1 MASSTPSDRVASLL
15 ATANERRQTG
25 DIAYAVKA
33 LREASH
39 IEPGN
44 SEVQGALKSIQAGD
58 EGRHAED
65 LVQSYLTGNGKVTEQ
80 RALQSLHPQK
90 LTPAQATSLVDNL
103 LDSTEQ
109 VAPIDALLAALINGS
124 SDARRSVAIRIT
136 NNATET
142 YEACFD
148 AGEDAFNAFASVPLD
163 SAAWRKQGLQVA
175 AQQDVFRLDI
185 AKLMEPGVTR
195 TDLPM
200 KAIARQLSVAP
211 NAAKSLLD
219 EDAFDAILS
228 SLDIRLAQV
237 LRSQAMLAASKALE
251 VTGET
256 GESLFANFIAGKVSK
271 GTNDDLIVAFSAAS
285 AMFPIIPAVTA
296 RLFMTDGFVQQLV
309 PNLERDSEAAAAG
322 KRKSHKLEQAA
333 LELLSAAC
341 VDKPCREAV
350 QRYCTHW
357 LKALTEERE
366 GVHQALAALVLAK
379 VEGGSSEDTITT
391 KLSGLAVDSSEA
403 SDQAIEGLAYTSLQ
417 PMVKEQ
423 IAKNSKLLR
432 SLVTSLSQR
441 SSAAFG
447 CLTIFTNIS
456 AYRPAQ
462 SEEQAKVA
470 QLKAYANQTK
480 LPPPDPLDDDVAVTT
495 RCKKLLDADLVQAI
509 AAISRK
515 PTSPAITALIVQT
528 LLSLSKEQKH
538 RPKLVQQGA
547 VKLLLQIYNRL
558 ATSTQPISESNTT
571 EHSASH
577 ALARLLISV
586 NPSLVFSTSIPVTS
600 AVSALI
606 PLLATDPNATER
618 NLLPTF
624 EALLALTN
632 LASMSD
638 PSPRDML
645 LRVAWTT
652 IEDQLLL
659 SSNTMI
665 QRASVELVCNLMN
678 SPAGVAKFADGSGKA
693 KNRLHILLAL
703 ADAEDLATRR
713 AAGGALAMLTEW
725 DAAAEAVLERERG
738 VEILL
743 GLCGDEDEGVRH
755 RGLVCVGNVVGAPGE
770 VGVKG
775 VERVKKEGG
784 GEIVRD
790 ALKGVKEAEV
800 LGVGVEILK
809 KLG

>member
-1 MASSTPSDRVASLL
+1 MPSSTPSGRVASLL
-15 ATANERRQTG
+15 ATANERRQAG
-25 DIAYAVKA
+25 DIEQAVKA

-39 IEPGN
+39 LEPTN
-44 SEVQGALKSIQAGD
+44 PDVQAALKSVQAGD
-58 EGRHAED
+58 EGRRAGN
-65 LVQSYLTGNGKVTEQ
+65 LVQSYLTGDGKVTEQ
-80 RALQSLHPQK
+80 QALQSLHPQK
-90 LTPAQATSLVDNL
+90 LTAAQATSLLDNL
-103 LDSTEQ
+103 LGSTEQ

-124 SDARRSVAIRIT
+124 SDARSSVAIRVA
-136 NNATET
+136 NNAAEI

-148 AGEDAFNAFASVPLD
+148 AGEDAFNAFASVLLD
-163 SAAWRKQGLQVA
+163 SAAWSTQALQAA

-211 NAAKSLLD
+211 DAVKSLLD

-228 SLDIRLAQV
+228 SLDIRLAQT

-251 VTGET
+251 VTGEA
-256 GESLFANFIAGKVSK
+256 GEGLFANFIAGKVSK
-271 GTNDDLIVAFSAAS
+271 STNDDLVVAFSAAS
-285 AMFPIIPAVTA
+285 AMFPIIPVVTA

-309 PNLERDSEAAAAG
+309 PNLERNSDAAAAG

-333 LELLSAAC
+333 LGLLSAAC

-379 VEGGSSEDTITT
+379 VEGGTSEDTITT
-391 KLSGLAVDSSEA
+391 KLSGLAVSGSDA

-417 PMVKEQ
+417 PVVKEQ
-423 IAKNSKLLR
+423 IADNSKLVR
-432 SLVTSLSQR
+432 GLVKSLSER
-441 SSAAFG
+441 PSAAFG
-447 CLTIFTNIS
+447 CLTIFANVST
-456 AYRPAQ
+456 YRPAQ
-462 SEEQAKVA
+462 SEEQSKVA
-470 QLKAYANQTK
+470 QLEAYANQSK
-480 LPPPDPLDDDVAVTT
+480 LPPADPLDDDTAVTV
-495 RCKKLLDADLVQAI
+495 RCKKLLDADFVQAI

-515 PTSPAITALIVQT
+515 PTSPAITALVVQV
-528 LLSLSKEQKH
+528 LLSLAKEQKH

-547 VKLLLQIYNRL
+547 VKLLLQIRDRL
-558 ATSTQPISESNTT
+558 AKSAQPSPGADST
-571 EHSASH
+571 EHSTSH

-586 NPSLVFSTSIPVTS
+586 NPAHVFSTSIPVTS

-606 PLLATDPNATER
+606 PLLANDPNATER
-618 NLLPTF
+618 NLLPSF

-632 LASMSD
+632 LASMPD
-638 PSPRDML
+638 PSPRDVL

-713 AAGGALAMLTEW
+713 AAGGALAILTEW
-725 DAAAEAVLERERG
+725 DAAVEAVLERERG

-743 GLCGDEDEGVRH
+743 GLCEDVDEGLRH
-755 RGLVCVGNVVGAPGE
+755 RGLVCVLNVVSAPEEIGM
-770 VGVKG
+770 KG
-775 VERVKKEGG
+775 VEKVNKEGG
-784 GEIVRD
+784 KGIVKES
-790 ALKGVKEAEV
+790 LKGVKEPEV
-800 LGVGVEILK
+800 LGIGVGVLK